1 MVGVGGGEEA
11 GEVEGGGGVGPDVL
25 PAGGAVEVFGVGGGG
40 EGGGEL
46 GDGEVVEGV
55 FDGFGDGAGVG
66 GGDEAVFEPW
76 CFVSTGEVY

>member
-1 MVGVGGGEEA
+1 MKLR
-11 GEVEGGGGVGPDVL
+11 EVVVL
-25 PAGGAVEVFGVGGGG
+25 DQMCCQPAGAVEVFGVGGGG

-55 FDGFGDGAGVG
+55 FDCFGDGAGVG

-76 CFVSTGEVY
+76 YNVSTGDLY